1 MDGSGPDADNRG
13 NRFSTLKGDS
23 SVKQAFIVL
32 FISCALV
39 IGAAVLFTQ
48 LMAKKA
54 SEMGIKSTPT
64 QSAPAK
70 P

>member
-1 MDGSGPDADNRG
+1 M
-13 NRFSTLKGDS
+13 
-23 SVKQAFIVL
+23 KQAFIVL